1 VSNEGR
7 DSNDGLVSLLAGV
20 GVGVLLGGA
29 VALLLAPQ
37 SGAQTRAQLRDSVD
51 DTLGRLRESMDD
63 LRVKVEEVAG
73 NAREAMGQRGQGG
86 DPAALAGDAAGATD
100 DGMATAG

>member
-1 VSNEGR
+1 VSNQDR
-7 DSNDGLVSLLAGV
+7 DSSDGLVSLLAGV

-51 DTLGRLRESMDD
+51 DTLGRLRESMEE

-73 NAREAMGQRGQGG
+73 NAREAVAQRGGT
-86 DPAALAGDAAGATD
+86 PAVAGDAAGSTEDA
-100 DGMATAG
+100 APSVI